1 MNTSVTGYAPA
12 QDFLID
18 AGPLVAIINSGD
30 RQHESCLAAVTGLK
44 GRLLTTEAVITEA
57 LYLLEGS
64 RPAIRACLGM
74 VLDGTLA
81 VQAMSAHR
89 WERALALMDKYADLP
104 MDYADATLVVLA
116 EDLGVSAILTLDRR
130 DFGVYRIA
138 GTGAFHILP

>member
-1 MNTSVTGYAPA
+1 MTTSATGYAPE

-18 AGPLVAIINSGD
+18 TGPLVAIINSGD
-30 RQHESCLAAVTGLK
+30 RWHAACLAAITGRR

-81 VQAMSAHR
+81 VQPMSPHR
-89 WERALALMDKYADLP
+89 WERALVLMDKYADLP

-116 EDLGVSAILTLDRR
+116 EDLGMSDILTLDRR